1 MHKTPY
7 GSRFIAASNMCT
19 TKPLS
24 GLLTACL
31 STVLLHYKEY
41 CNGIFVNTGIN
52 CYWVI
57 NSSQQVLDYIS
68 SINVV
73 VVQSILTPL
82 TLLHFILTFHT
93 TH

>member
-1 MHKTPY
+1 M
-7 GSRFIAASNMCT
+7 SRFIAASNRCT

-31 STVLLHYKEY
+31 STALLHYKEY

-57 NSSQQVLDYIS
+57 NNSQQVLDYIS
-68 SINVV
+68 GINSSSSAKHFDTFNFVTLYTN
-73 VVQSILTPL
+73 ILHNSL
-82 TLLHFILTFHT
+82 N
-93 TH
+93 